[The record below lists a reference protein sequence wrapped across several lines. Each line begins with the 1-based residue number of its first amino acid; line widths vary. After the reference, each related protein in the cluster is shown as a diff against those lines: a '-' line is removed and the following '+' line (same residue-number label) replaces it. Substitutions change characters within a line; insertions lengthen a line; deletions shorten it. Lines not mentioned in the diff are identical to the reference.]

1 MKKILTRMLT
11 LFVAIVLGLGAFSGC
26 GLVTTNTDRDMG
38 QAVASIGI
46 GNGKEGD
53 TRADIHTDYVLK
65 KELVSGFLSYGYR
78 YVTSQSYTVSK
89 AYATVFNNLIQ
100 SNVVIQQAKIGL
112 ADFYIANKDKTYDEN
127 ASDDDKFAGYFA
139 DTVKANLAKKGLTV
153 NAAEDLYNAGVSE
166 AEYKKASEA
175 GDYATLASYM
185 EIYLSEYE
193 IAQAHYNVLKN
204 ITSLMESYKDSTD
217 DTAEKENET
226 FSARTAPTV
235 DDDTPTLEYELKK
248 DTDLTDYDYKVAA
261 AALGDESKWES
272 LKGEWSD
279 RMSLNGYVYKN
290 FDLDL
295 TGTDNK
301 SALNKAIKQL
311 KKNGL
316 IANSESYNHAKTEE
330 ITKYSYFN
338 YMLKSQYESLLVSK
352 YEESLKADAKN
363 NITLDALK
371 EQFKAEYRAQ
381 YANYSSNYG
390 AYETALDAA
399 TEEKGVYCN
408 PYGGYGYV
416 LNLLI
421 GFSDEQK
428 NALKDMNGK
437 AGLTVEK
444 QNENLAKMLE
454 QLYAKDQRTTWVQ
467 SSYGTLDGAK
477 FTFEDKYL
485 VSEKDS
491 AAYTKLSSYL
501 GEAILSRKF
510 DDAKDSSGV
519 TTTSYSFKNVFA
531 DTITYGTFENE
542 YLKLAG
548 ITDLTKFTSGS
559 EVTAHIEN
567 FTNDSA
573 ERKAFDDLIYAF
585 STDPGC
591 LGKDFGYLYSP
602 YTSSGKYVKEFAEAA
617 AAVVSKGVGYYTIVA
632 TEFGYHVI
640 LCTKVI
646 EADDVFD
653 ANGKLDDAKLN
664 AIFDAINSED
674 GYKDIKIDAIL
685 SDYITKISNR
695 MVNEYIKKAQYFGKA
710 YSDLIE
716 SADDP
721 ATND

>member
-1 MKKILTRMLT
+1 MLT

-26 GLVTTNTDRDMG
+26 GLVTTNTDRDMR
-38 QAVASIGI
+38 QTVASIGI

-65 KELVSGFLSYGYR
+65 KELVSGFLSYGYQ
-78 YVTSQSYTVSK
+78 YVTSYGYTTSK
-89 AYATVFNNLIQ
+89 AYSTVFNNLIQ

-112 ADFYIANKDKTYDEN
+112 ADFYIANKDKTYDET

-139 DTVKANLAKKGLTV
+139 DTVKANLTKKGMTV
-153 NAAEDLYNAGVSE
+153 NSAEDLYNAGVTE

-204 ITSLMESYKDSTD
+204 ITSMMESYKDSTD
-217 DTAEKENET
+217 DAAEKEDET
-226 FSARTAPTV
+226 FTARTVPSV
-235 DDDTPTLEYELKK
+235 DDSTATLEYELRK

-272 LKGEWSD
+272 LKQWSD
-279 RMSLNGYVYKN
+279 RMALNGYVFKN
-290 FDLDL
+290 FNLDL
-295 TGTDNK
+295 TGTENK
-301 SALNKAIKQL
+301 SALNKAVKQL

-316 IANSESYNHAKTEE
+316 IADSESYNHAKTEE
-330 ITKYSYFN
+330 IMKYSYFN

-352 YEESLKADAKN
+352 YEESLKAEAKS

-381 YANYSSNYG
+381 YASYSSDYS

-421 GFSDEQK
+421 GFSAEQT
-428 NALKDMNGK
+428 NALTEMNGK
-437 AGLTVEK
+437 AGLTVGEK
-444 QNENLAKMLE
+444 SANRNKMLE
-454 QLYAKDQRTTWVQ
+454 ELYAKDQRETWVC
-467 SSYGTLDGAK
+467 SSYGTLDDTK

-485 VSEKDS
+485 VSEKNS
-491 AAYTKLSSYL
+491 AAYTKLSSYI
-501 GEAILSRKF
+501 GQAILLRKF

-531 DTITYGTFENE
+531 NPLPYSLFETE
-542 YLKLAG
+542 YLSLAG
-548 ITDLTKFTSGS
+548 ITDLTKFVSGS
-559 EVTAHIEN
+559 DVTAHIDS

-573 ERKAFDDLIYAF
+573 ERKAFDDLMYTF
-585 STDPGC
+585 STDTGC

-602 YTSSGKYVKEFAEAA
+602 YTSSSKYVKEFAEAA

-632 TEFGYHVI
+632 TDYGYHVI

-653 ANGKLDDAKLN
+653 ANGKIDDAKLD
-664 AIFDAINSED
+664 AIFDEINSED

-695 MVNEYIKKAQYFGKA
+695 MVNEYIKKAQYFGKT